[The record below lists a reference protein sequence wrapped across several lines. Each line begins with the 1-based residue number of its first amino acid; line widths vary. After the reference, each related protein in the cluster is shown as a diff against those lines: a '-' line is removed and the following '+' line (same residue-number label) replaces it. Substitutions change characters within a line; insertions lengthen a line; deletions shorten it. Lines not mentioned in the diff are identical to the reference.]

1 MHFDEN
7 NPITELIFADENG
20 ILFKYNSAYTI
31 PEIREVR
38 SFNDKTTV
46 VFFTDGTKET
56 AVCSDEDTY
65 SLEQGI
71 TVCLAKKACGGKYNQ
86 IVHKAAKQYRDRI
99 KAHKEEEEKKK
110 KEHEE
115 RMQTQQNRAKK
126 RREKEAAATSSMI
139 AAGILQALQE
149 LSDADILKIVAES
162 DQE

>member
-20 ILFKYNSAYTI
+20 ILFKCGSAHTI

-71 TVCLAKKACGGKYNQ
+71 TVCLAKKACDGKYNQ
-86 IVHKAAKQYRDRI
+86 IVYKAAKQYRDRV
-99 KAHKEEEEKKK
+99 KAHREEEEKKK

-115 RMQTQQNRAKK
+115 RMQIQQDRAKK

-149 LSDADILKIVAES
+149 LSDTNILKIVAED